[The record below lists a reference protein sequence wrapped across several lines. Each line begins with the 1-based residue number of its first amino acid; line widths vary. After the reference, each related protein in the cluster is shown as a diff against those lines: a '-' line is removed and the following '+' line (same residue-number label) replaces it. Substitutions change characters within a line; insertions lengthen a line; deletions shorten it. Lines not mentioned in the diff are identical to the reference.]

1 MSSRID
7 VGGTLVEGVDN
18 VRSVVFN
25 HFLDQFKSPIRVR
38 PRVVDLNFC
47 RLSYREGASLIK
59 SFTLEELKNAVWD
72 CDSYKC
78 LGPYGVNFGFIKDF
92 WVDMKDDLMRF
103 VSDIHCNGKLMKGIN
118 STFITLIPKK
128 DCPQRLNDYR
138 PISLVGSLY
147 KVLAKLLANRLK
159 GTIGSVISDS
169 QSAFVQGRQIID
181 GILVANE
188 VVDEAKKLNRDL
200 LLFKVDFEKAY
211 DSVDWIY
218 LDEVL
223 CKMSFS
229 VLWRKWMREC
239 ATTAMAAVLV
249 NGSPTEEFS
258 LAQGL
263 RQGDPLSPFL
273 FLGAEEGF
281 HVMMDSL
288 VSNNIFTAYKVGCD
302 RSLDV
307 SHLQFADDTLL
318 VGNISWANVRA
329 MCAALYLFEAMSSL
343 KVNFQKSE
351 LVGVDASRSWL
362 LEAATVDASP
372 SGNCSF

>member
-1 MSSRID
+1 M
-7 VGGTLVEGVDN
+7 
-18 VRSVVFN
+18 
-25 HFLDQFKSPIRVR
+25 
-38 PRVVDLNFC
+38 
-47 RLSYREGASLIK
+47 
-59 SFTLEELKNAVWD
+59 
-72 CDSYKC
+72 
-78 LGPYGVNFGFIKDF
+78 
-92 WVDMKDDLMRF
+92 
-103 VSDIHCNGKLMKGIN
+103 
-118 STFITLIPKK
+118 
-128 DCPQRLNDYR
+128 
-138 PISLVGSLY
+138 
-147 KVLAKLLANRLK
+147 
-159 GTIGSVISDS
+159 
-169 QSAFVQGRQIID
+169 
-181 GILVANE
+181 ANE

-288 VSNNIFTAYKVGCD
+288 VSNNIFIAYKVGCD

-329 MCAALYLFEAMSSL
+329 MRAALYLFEAMSSL